1 MKFLRITNADGKV
14 WLIPTKHTRL
24 GLSLYQPSSRNGIL
38 LKKYLPYLSWLKKL
52 KRKIGIEDVEY
63 SINTDILNVIEKVFQ
78 EQNLEYSIFE
88 GTPCVHKK
96 TTIQIFKNK
105 KILGYCKV
113 SQNPKLY
120 EIFRHEQELLEWLN
134 KKGVLQI
141 PTCLFCGEIGND
153 FVFLQT
159 TVKTIK
165 SHVRHELGYKQL
177 DFLEMLTE
185 KTYQK
190 MLYHDTNQYQTVCI
204 LQKNLGLLK
213 KHQQRIIKEAIEFI
227 EKYYADIP
235 HLFSACHADFTPWNM
250 FEEAGKIFVFDFEYG
265 SYSYMPYLDIFHF
278 MTQTSVFEQ
287 HLSPSEIFEKF
298 LGEETFL
305 RKYFENPPMAYL
317 IYLVDII
324 ARFVVREGKHR
335 TKDVDKLIS
344 VWFDLVKLILRQS
357 NTRLNT

>member
-1 MKFLRITNADGKV
+1 MVDTNQAYSFRIIAVSAKFKEWYFI
-14 WLIPTKHTRL
+14 
-24 GLSLYQPSSRNGIL
+24 
-38 LKKYLPYLSWLKKL
+38 KKYLPYLSWLKKL

-63 SINTDILNVIEKVFQ
+63 SINTDILNVIENVFQ

-190 MLYHDTNQYQTVCI
+190 MFYHDTNQYQTVCI
-204 LQKNLGLLK
+204 LQEKLDLLNSD
-213 KHQQRIIKEAIEFI
+213 QQRIIKEAIEFI
-227 EKYYADIP
+227 EKYYA
-235 HLFSACHADFTPWNM
+235 
-250 FEEAGKIFVFDFEYG
+250 VFH
-265 SYSYMPYLDIFHF
+265 IC
-278 MTQTSVFEQ
+278 
-287 HLSPSEIFEKF
+287 F
-298 LGEETFL
+298 LLVMQILLRGICL
-305 RKYFENPPMAYL
+305 RKLGKYL
-317 IYLVDII
+317 
-324 ARFVVREGKHR
+324 F
-335 TKDVDKLIS
+335 
-344 VWFDLVKLILRQS
+344 LIL
-357 NTRLNT
+357 NMGAIPICHI